1 MTTFDIIGVS
11 LIIIYSIEGYL
22 TMRCC
27 TKSESLLPGV
37 LETVNELI
45 VRYEYGNMGLGEWDC
60 NSLHIWEYM
69 IVWIGTSQEPNRDR
83 GCTSISSLKLKYK
96 IFRDKQLSNLL
107 NAGLGRLKRPSKGQ
121 GYCHPK
127 LWWRDM
133 VMVYCRIF
141 DTGCFEHVS
150 QNKRCAQESARRS
163 NFLLPHRRIIMGHY
177 IAHKKLWDPTQIL
190 ILQNIDRTG
199 YGTACKLSSS
209 RL

>member
-1 MTTFDIIGVS
+1 
-11 LIIIYSIEGYL
+11 
-22 TMRCC
+22 
-27 TKSESLLPGV
+27 
-37 LETVNELI
+37 
-45 VRYEYGNMGLGEWDC
+45 
-60 NSLHIWEYM
+60 M

-83 GCTSISSLKLKYK
+83 GCTSISALKLKYK

-163 NFLLPHRRIIMGHY
+163 NFLLPHRCIIMGHY
-177 IAHKKLWDPTQIL
+177 IAHIVSISIL
-190 ILQNIDRTG
+190 SCIPYLCLRLLPLTMAVVVPSWEELEPDRSHRTDE
-199 YGTACKLSSS
+199 SV
-209 RL
+209 R

>member
-1 MTTFDIIGVS
+1 MNYD
-11 LIIIYSIEGYL
+11 
-22 TMRCC
+22 
-27 TKSESLLPGV
+27 
-37 LETVNELI
+37 
-45 VRYEYGNMGLGEWDC
+45 NMGLGEWDC
-60 NSLHIWEYM
+60 NLLHIWEYM

-177 IAHKKLWDPTQIL
+177 IAHT
-190 ILQNIDRTG
+190 
-199 YGTACKLSSS
+199 TAPSRSRYLPSSPEDGWSHHFRSGRKERQVFHEDCKA
-209 RL
+209 RRG

>member
-69 IVWIGTSQEPNRDR
+69 IV
-83 GCTSISSLKLKYK
+83 
-96 IFRDKQLSNLL
+96 
-107 NAGLGRLKRPSKGQ
+107 
-121 GYCHPK
+121 
-127 LWWRDM
+127 
-133 VMVYCRIF
+133 
-141 DTGCFEHVS
+141 
-150 QNKRCAQESARRS
+150 
-163 NFLLPHRRIIMGHY
+163 
-177 IAHKKLWDPTQIL
+177 
-190 ILQNIDRTG
+190 
-199 YGTACKLSSS
+199 
-209 RL
+209 

>member
-1 MTTFDIIGVS
+1 
-11 LIIIYSIEGYL
+11 
-22 TMRCC
+22 
-27 TKSESLLPGV
+27 
-37 LETVNELI
+37 
-45 VRYEYGNMGLGEWDC
+45 
-60 NSLHIWEYM
+60 M

-177 IAHKKLWDPTQIL
+177 IAHRHKWGFNLWQRWVMYSICVMAEVHTPCDTKPHGSEWTKEPRLVLGSRCREMTQFGCL
-190 ILQNIDRTG
+190 PHWQHP
-199 YGTACKLSSS
+199 K
-209 RL
+209 

>member
-22 TMRCC
+22 TLRCC

-177 IAHKKLWDPTQIL
+177 IAHKPIKKIINHYHVARYDGWWW
-190 ILQNIDRTG
+190 LQVVHAE
-199 YGTACKLSSS
+199 Y
-209 RL
+209 

>member
-1 MTTFDIIGVS
+1 
-11 LIIIYSIEGYL
+11 
-22 TMRCC
+22 
-27 TKSESLLPGV
+27 
-37 LETVNELI
+37 
-45 VRYEYGNMGLGEWDC
+45 MGLGEWDC

-69 IVWIGTSQEPNRDR
+69 IIWTGTSQESNCDR
-83 GCTSISSLKLKYK
+83 GCTSCTSISSLKLKYK

-177 IAHKKLWDPTQIL
+177 IAHRSLTACVRLRRPVYASFIMW
-190 ILQNIDRTG
+190 
-199 YGTACKLSSS
+199 YGTPYHASGHLYG
-209 RL
+209 